1 MNTTKV
7 EGCGAVAGQV
17 ERPVRPHGECHN
29 GHKFKTECPNM
40 KEREDCTSMRYE
52 HYDCKVC
59 GAHVALDYEEMR

>member
-1 MNTTKV
+1 MLRLS
-7 EGCGAVAGQV
+7 A
-17 ERPVRPHGECHN
+17 VRPHGECHN

-40 KEREDCTSMRYE
+40 LEREGCTSMTYE

>member
-1 MNTTKV
+1 MDTKDQP
-7 EGCGAVAGQV
+7 AAAGQV

-29 GHKFKTECPNM
+29 GHKFKTACPNM
-40 KEREDCTSMRYE
+40 KEREGCTSMSYE